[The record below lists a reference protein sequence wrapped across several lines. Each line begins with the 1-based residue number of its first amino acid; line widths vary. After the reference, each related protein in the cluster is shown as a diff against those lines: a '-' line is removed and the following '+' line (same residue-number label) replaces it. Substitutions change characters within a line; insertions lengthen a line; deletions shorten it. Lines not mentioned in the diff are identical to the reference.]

1 MAKFRKK
8 PVVIEA
14 FRLNERGLIGEDWFW
29 DAVTRNDIVTHCFGK
44 HEPDP
49 AWCEI
54 KTLEGT
60 MIANAGD
67 YIIRGVHGEIYPCKA
82 DIFQK
87 IYTEDKP
94 KTNAVTVQEWIS
106 VKDRLPE
113 EKVNCIVHYRHA
125 YCDDDDYWAIGI
137 CFYDGE
143 KFQINP
149 AYKVTHWMPMPN
161 PPKGE

>member
-14 FRLNERGLIGEDWFW
+14 FRLNERGLIAEDWFW
-29 DAVTRNDIVTHCFGK
+29 DAVTRNDIITHCFGK

-67 YIIRGVHGEIYPCKA
+67 YIIQGVHGEIYPCKA

-87 IYTEDKP
+87 TYTEDKP
-94 KTNAVTVQEWIS
+94 KTNADRIRAMSDEEMCNWLFQRDCTNIAAFLEYGGMGVMNAVQLLEW
-106 VKDRLPE
+106 L
-113 EKVNCIVHYRHA
+113 
-125 YCDDDDYWAIGI
+125 
-137 CFYDGE
+137 
-143 KFQINP
+143 QQP
-149 AYKVTHWMPMPN
+149 A
-161 PPKGE
+161 E

>member
-14 FRLNERGLIGEDWFW
+14 FRLNERGLIAEDWFW
-29 DAVTRNDIVTHCFGK
+29 DAVTRNDIITHCFGK

-67 YIIRGVHGEIYPCKA
+67 YIIQGVNGEIYPCKA

-87 IYTEDKP
+87 TYTEDKH
-94 KTNAVTVQEWIS
+94 KTNA
-106 VKDRLPE
+106 DRIRAMSDE
-113 EKVNCIVHYRHA
+113 ELSEFLTHMNPTNCQDCAFSYGWR
-125 YCDDDDYWAIGI
+125 CQPDR
-137 CFYDGE
+137 DGYSSFE
-143 KFQINP
+143 KCKEGRKRWLQKSAEEN
-149 AYKVTHWMPMPN
+149 
-161 PPKGE
+161 

>member
-14 FRLNERGLIGEDWFW
+14 FRLNERGLIAEDWFW
-29 DAVTRNDIVTHCFGK
+29 DAVTRNDIITHCFGK

-67 YIIRGVHGEIYPCKA
+67 YIIQGVHGEIYPCKA

-87 IYTEDKP
+87 TYTEDKP
-94 KTNAVTVQEWIS
+94 KTNA
-106 VKDRLPE
+106 DRIRVMSDKEL
-113 EKVNCIVHYRHA
+113 A
-125 YCDDDDYWAIGI
+125 AWAINEAPKIG
-137 CFYDGE
+137 FRYTSSETGLL
-143 KFQINP
+143 KWLQQP
-149 AYKVTHWMPMPN
+149 A
-161 PPKGE
+161 EDD

>member
-1 MAKFRKK
+1 MIMAKFRKK

-14 FRLNERGLIGEDWFW
+14 FRLNERGLIAEDWFW
-29 DAVTRNDIVTHCFGK
+29 DAVTRNDIITHCFGK

-67 YIIRGVHGEIYPCKA
+67 YIIQGVNGEIYPCKA

-87 IYTEDKP
+87 TYTEDNT
-94 KTNAVTVQEWIS
+94 KTNA
-106 VKDRLPE
+106 DRIRAMSDE
-113 EKVNCIVHYRHA
+113 ELADFIDRCEMGDIDYAKTF
-125 YCDDDDYWAIGI
+125 CDLCNGQYECDQCRLDWL
-137 CFYDGE
+137 
-143 KFQINP
+143 KQ
-149 AYKVTHWMPMPN
+149 
-161 PPKGE
+161 PPKGG

>member
-14 FRLNERGLIGEDWFW
+14 FRLNERGLIAEDWFW
-29 DAVTRNDIVTHCFGK
+29 DAVTRNDIITHCFGK

-67 YIIRGVHGEIYPCKA
+67 YIIQGVDGEIYPCKV

-87 IYTEDKP
+87 TYTEDKP
-94 KTNAVTVQEWIS
+94 KTNADRIRAMSDEELAVWLVKKTVYQESAFSCPSYLNFLTELDDTKESAIKGTVEW
-106 VKDRLPE
+106 LQQPAE
-113 EKVNCIVHYRHA
+113 E
-125 YCDDDDYWAIGI
+125 G
-137 CFYDGE
+137 
-143 KFQINP
+143 
-149 AYKVTHWMPMPN
+149 
-161 PPKGE
+161 

>member
-14 FRLNERGLIGEDWFW
+14 FRLNERGLIAEDWFW
-29 DAVTRNDIVTHCFGK
+29 DAVTRNDIITHCFGK
-44 HEPDP
+44 HYPDP

-67 YIIRGVHGEIYPCKA
+67 YIIKGVNGEIYPCKA

-87 IYTEDKP
+87 TYTENNT
-94 KTNAVTVQEWIS
+94 KTNA
-106 VKDRLPE
+106 DRIRAMSDE
-113 EKVNCIVHYRHA
+113 EL
-125 YCDDDDYWAIGI
+125 
-137 CFYDGE
+137 E
-143 KFQINP
+143 KFICSILKCEFCKFERWGKCELLEWLKQSP
-149 AYKVTHWMPMPN
+149 E
-161 PPKGE
+161 GE